1 MVEEQMKSNPYDWEH
16 EITVPE
22 LFAGRE
28 EEINRIKRELARLLP
43 TPFISPKIA
52 IVGKRRVGKTS
63 LLWKIKQ
70 ECSKYPFLGVLI
82 TLSHR
87 NVAIDP
93 WEFWRLV
100 FQQAREELSKLGL
113 VGKQGGEEGA
123 GFRVNREGNT
133 DPLNRYFERQQF
145 DKAYGDQIAKP
156 RTIVLDYQLVLSDLQ
171 LLSDGIM
178 IHGYKGIILLIDEAD
193 LLIESYEITQL
204 LRQVSANIRFGILFA
219 GETGTSQLFTEPT
232 QKLYL
237 QGIVMPLE
245 NFRSNTDVAGCALL
259 PLDETERQLISPMT
273 INYLSRLSQGKP
285 NQIRL
290 ICNSIYNM
298 YMDGKQKDLNITI
311 DVMEDVVDRI
321 ESSYPLGQQ
330 IEAIRR
336 LNSVELESLYNLTRY
351 PDWRV
356 QDVINLD
363 ESFRGESRSDVAEQR
378 RLEMIH
384 RKRQGFVEKGIM
396 EDNPDR
402 LSLVGGEFMYLYI
415 RFWYEL
421 RKYGELLKNVDLR
434 NEPMTLFGEKVDKL
448 TSSLCYELNRH
459 ADIHVTH
466 TIPHDTQLGEI
477 ALRIK
482 KRFGILNQIL
492 KKEFDFGEDVRQQ
505 ISECFQLCELVSK
518 PGPYNLIFLT
528 VRNLDN
534 PRELEQVELYCPGE
548 SLLVL
553 PTSAV
558 TSIVTQSKKANLSIE
573 GLETIPTTL
582 TDLKGLVEAIGAP
595 SLEDFIQ
602 NLDSIQKWYVSSV
615 QHLLKAEE
623 SESSESEKDR
633 TVREKEL
640 YKYLDLYTKDD
651 PEGAELHINQK
662 LSETSSGRE
671 ISKLRND
678 RGYIR
683 YALKKVPEAKQDL
696 EMALSLHYVQLPLT
710 LLNMAVIE
718 IDDGEY
724 EKAKQLIE
732 DALFLTYRRESI
744 AASYLRF
751 RLPKTH
757 LGYFGSRQKW
767 EQRPANVLEV
777 AYTNLAYISLVTE
790 GYQPAQDILN
800 EGLSLIPSSLR
811 LKHAMARIHLNQK
824 NAKLADP
831 YYQELY
837 DTLGL
842 KETTDA
848 FLQQEVESYAKR
860 YLKRRKSRKIG
871 R

>member
-16 EITVPE
+16 EITAPE

-28 EEINRIKRELARLLP
+28 EEIGLIERELLRLLP

-52 IVGKRRVGKTS
+52 IVGQRRVGKTS

-70 ECSKYPFLGVLI
+70 ECSKYPFLGVI
-82 TLSHR
+82 VTISHR
-87 NVAIDP
+87 NIAVDP

-100 FQQAREELSKLGL
+100 FQHARDEVSKLGL
-113 VGKQGGEEGA
+113 LVNQGSEEATGFHA
-123 GFRVNREGNT
+123 GRESET

-145 DKAYGDQIAKP
+145 DKAYGDQIAQP
-156 RTIVLDYQLVLSDLQ
+156 GLIVLDYRLILSDLQ
-171 LLSDGIM
+171 LLYDGI
-178 IHGYKGIILLIDEAD
+178 ISRGYKGIVLLIDEAD
-193 LLIESYEITQL
+193 LLIDSYEIAQL
-204 LRQVSANIRFGILFA
+204 LRQASANIRFGILFA
-219 GETGTSQLFTEPT
+219 GENATSQLFTEPT
-232 QKLYL
+232 QRLYL

-245 NFRSNTDVAGCALL
+245 NFRSDTDVAGCALL
-259 PLDETERQLISPMT
+259 PLDETERQLVSPMT
-273 INYLSRLSQGKP
+273 ISYLSRLSQGKP

-298 YMDGKQKDLNITI
+298 YMSGKQKDLNITI

-321 ESSYPLGQQ
+321 ESTYPLGQQ

-336 LNSVELESLYNLTRY
+336 LSSIELESLYNLTRY

-363 ESFRGESRSDVAEQR
+363 ESFRGETRSDVAEQR

-384 RKRQGFVEKGIM
+384 RKRQGFVEKVIM

-421 RKYGELLKNVDLR
+421 RKYGELLRKIDLR

-448 TSSLCYELNRH
+448 INSLCYELNKH
-459 ADIHVTH
+459 ADIRVTH

-477 ALRIK
+477 ALSIR

-492 KKEFDFGEDVRQQ
+492 KEEFAFDEDVGQQ

-528 VRNLDN
+528 VRNLGN

-558 TSIVTQSKKANLSIE
+558 TSIVAQSKAADLSIE
-573 GLETIPTTL
+573 GLETIQITL
-582 TDLKGLVEAIGAP
+582 PDLKGLIEAIGVP

-615 QHLLKAEE
+615 QHLVTTEE
-623 SESSESEKDR
+623 SEPSESEKDR
-633 TVREKEL
+633 EAREKEL
-640 YKYLDLYTKDD
+640 YKYLDIYEKGD
-651 PEGAELHINQK
+651 PEGAELHITQK
-662 LSETSSGRE
+662 LGETSSGRE
-671 ISKLRND
+671 LAKLHND

-683 YALKKVPEAKQDL
+683 YGLKKVPEAKQDL
-696 EMALSLHYVQLPLT
+696 EMALSLHYAHLPVT
-710 LLNMAVIE
+710 LLNLTVIE
-718 IDDGEY
+718 IDAGEY
-724 EKAKQLIE
+724 QKAKQLIE
-732 DALFLTYRRESI
+732 NALFLTYRRENI
-744 AASYLRF
+744 AVSYLRF
-751 RLPKTH
+751 RLPEAH
-757 LGYFGSRQKW
+757 LGYIVSRQKW

-790 GYQPAQDILN
+790 GYQPAQGILN
-800 EGLSLIPSSLR
+800 EGLSLIPASLR
-811 LKHAMARIHLNQK
+811 LKHSMARIHLNQK
-824 NAKLADP
+824 NADLADP
-831 YYQELY
+831 YYQEVF
-837 DTLGL
+837 DALGSQ
-842 KETTDA
+842 ETTDV
-848 FLQQEVESYAKR
+848 FLQQEVQSYAKR
-860 YLKRRKSRKIG
+860 FLKRRKARK
-871 R
+871 

>member
-1 MVEEQMKSNPYDWEH
+1 MVEERIRSNPYDWEH
-16 EITVPE
+16 EITVPG

-28 EEINRIKRELARLLP
+28 EEINRINQELARLLP

-52 IVGKRRVGKTS
+52 IVGPRRIGKTS

-82 TLSHR
+82 TINHR
-87 NVAIDP
+87 NIAIDP

-100 FQQAREELSKLGL
+100 FQQTREELSKLGL

-123 GFRVNREGNT
+123 GFHVDREGNT
-133 DPLNRYFERQQF
+133 DPLTRYFERQHF
-145 DKAYGDQIAKP
+145 DKAYGDHIEKP
-156 RTIVLDYQLVLSDLQ
+156 SIVVLDYQLVISDLQ
-171 LLSDGIM
+171 LLCDGIM
-178 IHGYKGIILLIDEAD
+178 SHGYRGIVLLIDEAD
-193 LLIESYEITQL
+193 LLIESYEVTQL
-204 LRQVSANIRFGILFA
+204 LRQVSANIRFGIIFA
-219 GETGTSQLFTEPT
+219 GLTETSQLFTEPLE
-232 QKLYL
+232 KLYL

-245 NFRSNTDVAGCALL
+245 NFRSNTDVTECALL

-298 YMDGKQKDLNITI
+298 YMSGKQKDLNITI
-311 DVMEDVVDRI
+311 GVMEDVVGRI
-321 ESSYPLGQQ
+321 ESTYPLGQQ

-336 LNSVELESLYNLTRY
+336 LSSVELESLYNLTRY

-363 ESFRGESRSDVAEQR
+363 ESFRGEKRSNIVEQR

-396 EDNPDR
+396 EDNPDC

-421 RKYGELLKNVDLR
+421 RKYGELLKKVDLR

-448 TSSLCYELNRH
+448 INSLCYELNRH
-459 ADIHVTH
+459 ADIRVIH
-466 TIPHDTQLGEI
+466 TIPHDTQLGGI
-477 ALRIK
+477 ALSIK
-482 KRFGILNQIL
+482 KRFEILNRIL
-492 KKEFDFGEDVRQQ
+492 KREFGFGEDVRQQ

-518 PGPYNLIFLT
+518 PGSYNLIFLT

-553 PTSAV
+553 PISAV
-558 TSIVTQSKKANLSIE
+558 TSIVTQSKEANLSIE
-573 GLETIPTTL
+573 GLDTIPITL
-582 TDLKGLVEAIGAP
+582 PDLKGLFEAIGAP

-602 NLDSIQKWYVSSV
+602 NLDSTQKWYISSV
-615 QHLLKAEE
+615 QHLVKATEPPE
-623 SESSESEKDR
+623 SEEDR
-633 TVREKEL
+633 TAHEKEL
-640 YKYLDLYTKDD
+640 YKYIDLYEKGDRG
-651 PEGAELHINQK
+651 GAESHINQK
-662 LSETSSGRE
+662 LSETSLSRE
-671 ISKLRND
+671 LSKLYND

-683 YALKKVPEAKQDL
+683 YTLRKVPEAKQDL
-696 EMALSLHYVQLPLT
+696 EMALSLHYAHLSLT
-710 LLNMAVIE
+710 LLNMGVIE
-718 IDDGEY
+718 IDGGEY

-744 AASYLRF
+744 AAGYLQY
-751 RLPKTH
+751 RLPETH
-757 LGYFGSRQKW
+757 LGYFGSKQKW

-777 AYTNLAYISLVTE
+777 AYINLTYISFITE
-790 GYQPAQDILN
+790 GYQPAQGILN

-824 NAKLADP
+824 EAKLADP

-837 DTLGL
+837 DTPDL
-842 KETTDA
+842 KEATDA

-860 YLKRRKSRKIG
+860 FLKRRKVR